1 MCFKLKT
8 VPVGLVG
15 FIIYI
20 KLVFYVIFVAKS
32 YKFISKFYYF
42 FNLYEIVFRF
52 KAGQTS

>member
-1 MCFKLKT
+1 MCSKLKT

-20 KLVFYVIFVAKS
+20 KLVFSEIFVAKS
-32 YKFISKFYYF
+32 YKSISKFYYG
-42 FNLYEIVFRF
+42 FNLYEMVFRL